1 MQVIAQ
7 PRGTNFVVTAEQ
19 AERIEQLLS
28 ESKESTEVSETNKR
42 IAVPKNLI
50 LYGPPG
56 TGKTYQTINK
66 ALDVLDPEYHAE
78 NKDDRKKLK
87 ERFDELV
94 RSGRVEFVTFHQSFA
109 YEDFVEGIRAET
121 TPDGQI
127 RYDVKDGVFKDLCD
141 KARRASGFGGELGIN
156 ASPRI
161 WKISIDGTGPS
172 TTRDY
177 CLGNGEARIGWG
189 DVGGLDEVR
198 RGISILAVAEVTG
211 IAARAAAGVSG
222 LAALR
227 AVSAAYRGYALD
239 HPGRYAASVLAP
251 APGDEEYDEVTN
263 QALAVLS
270 AALKGYELQ
279 GADLIHAIRMWRAAC
294 HGIATL
300 QSAGGFGLPESVDVT
315 FDHLIDALDNEFRR
329 LGRHGR

>member
-1 MQVIAQ
+1 M
-7 PRGTNFVVTAEQ
+7 PRAGLTP
-19 AERIEQLLS
+19 ERIIS
-28 ESKESTEVSETNKR
+28 VAATVADEV
-42 IAVPKNLI
+42 
-50 LYGPPG
+50 G
-56 TGKTYQTINK
+56 
-66 ALDVLDPEYHAE
+66 LD
-78 NKDDRKKLK
+78 
-87 ERFDELV
+87 RFTLATV
-94 RSGRVEFVTFHQSFA
+94 
-109 YEDFVEGIRAET
+109 
-121 TPDGQI
+121 
-127 RYDVKDGVFKDLCD
+127 
-141 KARRASGFGGELGIN
+141 ARRCGVSLPGLYKHVSGLE
-156 ASPRI
+156 
-161 WKISIDGTGPS
+161 
-172 TTRDY
+172 
-177 CLGNGEARIGWG
+177 
-189 DVGGLDEVR
+189 EVR

-315 FDHLIDALDNEFRR
+315 FDHLIDALDTEFQR